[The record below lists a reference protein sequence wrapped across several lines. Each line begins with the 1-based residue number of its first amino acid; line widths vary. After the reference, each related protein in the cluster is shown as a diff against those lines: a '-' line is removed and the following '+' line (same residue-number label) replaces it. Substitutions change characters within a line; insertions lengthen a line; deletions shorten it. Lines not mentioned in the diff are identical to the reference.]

1 MRAETADDKRCAA
14 EWAAMDLK
22 SGMGWELEVEVEV
35 EMAKGPVK
43 QAAWWT
49 PETAPE
55 GEQVGEPGWEGRP
68 GQEEGGRTAGEKG
81 GGGATEGG
89 RKVERM

>member
-14 EWAAMDLK
+14 EWAAVDLK

-35 EMAKGPVK
+35 ERAKGPVK

-49 PETAPE
+49 SEPSQE
-55 GEQVGEPGWEGRP
+55 GGPTVEPGREG
-68 GQEEGGRTAGEKG
+68 
-81 GGGATEGG
+81 
-89 RKVERM
+89 

>member
-14 EWAAMDLK
+14 ELAAMDLK

-35 EMAKGPVK
+35 ERAKGPVE

-49 PETAPE
+49 SEPSPE
-55 GEQVGEPGWEGRP
+55 GG
-68 GQEEGGRTAGEKG
+68 
-81 GGGATEGG
+81 
-89 RKVERM
+89 

>member
-35 EMAKGPVK
+35 EGAEGPVK
-43 QAAWWT
+43 QAAW
-49 PETAPE
+49 
-55 GEQVGEPGWEGRP
+55 
-68 GQEEGGRTAGEKG
+68 
-81 GGGATEGG
+81 
-89 RKVERM
+89 